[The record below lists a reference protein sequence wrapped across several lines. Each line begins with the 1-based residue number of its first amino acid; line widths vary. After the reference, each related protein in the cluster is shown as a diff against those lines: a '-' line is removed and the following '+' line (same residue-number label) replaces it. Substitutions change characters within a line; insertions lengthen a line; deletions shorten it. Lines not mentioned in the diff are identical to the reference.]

1 MDSRKEPKVTERGVV
16 IIDATLRKH
25 VRKKLWADLVDARVA
40 LTPQALWQNML
51 VRNKAKAKNVVVNAG
66 MVARDNAP
74 LIGAVGF
81 GVLLF
86 VARRPISKWI
96 SRLWNI
102 RKTGQTKNRSEKT

>member
-16 IIDATLRKH
+16 IVDATLRKH

-40 LTPQALWQNML
+40 LTPQRLWQNIL
-51 VRNKAKAKNVVVNAG
+51 ARNKAKAKNIVVDAG
-66 MVARDNAP
+66 VAARDNAP
-74 LIGAVGF
+74 IIGAVGL

-96 SRLWNI
+96 SGLRDI
-102 RKTGQTKNRSEKT
+102 KKTGQIKNRSEKT